1 VTEKPI
7 NRLWKITAVLLLLTG
22 CKGLEAGAATGG
34 CLSGEAAASNTPAT
48 GTLAAPKGLTRFEF
62 SAPPGTNFAL
72 CVW

>member
-1 VTEKPI
+1 VIRTPPSFSPAA
-7 NRLWKITAVLLLLTG
+7 AVLLLLAG

-34 CLSGEAAASNTPAT
+34 CLAGEAAGSNATT
-48 GTLAAPKGLTRFEF
+48 GTLAAPKGVFRFEF